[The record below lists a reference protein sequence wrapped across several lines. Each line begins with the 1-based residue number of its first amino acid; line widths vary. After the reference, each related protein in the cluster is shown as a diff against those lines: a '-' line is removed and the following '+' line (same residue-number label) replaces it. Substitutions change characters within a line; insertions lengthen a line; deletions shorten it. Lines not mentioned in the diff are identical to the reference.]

1 MLVQYTVENYKSIR
15 DEVVISFRADER
27 YQDSEWVTQDETISP
42 PLYKCIGL
50 MGPNESGKTNIIES
64 FRFAFRFILNTIK
77 RRDSS
82 KIDVEKF
89 AFDEKMDKKPTSF
102 EFVFYRNAVK
112 YVYGFSVSR
121 YEVLEEYLTG
131 EYLTGHS
138 AGELEM
144 FFERYDG
151 QQYEF
156 WDTDAEVQQEIAK
169 KTNPNRLYMPVAAE
183 WGYAPL
189 KEVYQWFEF
198 YARQYD
204 RFSVVEMVGKI
215 IKNENRK
222 KIFIHEL
229 QKADFNIKDVYIKK
243 IRMDQKSKDT
253 LKRLLDAVN
262 AMDAVNEE
270 FVIADAIPDIR
281 IIHQN
286 YLGKT
291 YEVMLE
297 EDSAG
302 TESFI
307 ENVSEFLSISEQGG
321 VMVNDEL
328 GKDYHARLMQHFLKM
343 FRSNTANPGD
353 AQLFFTTHNTKIL
366 NMLNPDQIY
375 LVDKEESGA
384 TYVKLLDDYAICEDE
399 DIELGY
405 LKGRYGGV
413 PYMKG

>member
-1 MLVQYTVENYKSIR
+1 MLVQYAVENYRSIK

-27 YQDSEWVTQDETISP
+27 YQDSGWATQDGDIYP

-50 MGPNESGKTNIIES
+50 MGPNASGKTNIIES

-77 RRDSS
+77 RRDSAP
-82 KIDVEKF
+82 INVEKF
-89 AFDEKMDKKPTSF
+89 AFAEEMDEEPTSF

-121 YEVLEEYLTG
+121 REVLEEYLTG
-131 EYLTGHS
+131 CSSGKQ
-138 AGELEM
+138 EM
-144 FFERYDG
+144 FFERHG
-151 QQYEF
+151 RSQYEF
-156 WDTDAEVQQEIAK
+156 GDADDVEVQQEIAK

-183 WGYAPL
+183 WGYTPL

-198 YARQYD
+198 HARQYD
-204 RFSVVEMVGKI
+204 HFNVKDMVGEI
-215 IKNENRK
+215 IKSEKRK
-222 KIFIHEL
+222 RIFINEL

-243 IRMDQKSKDT
+243 IRMDQKSKDK
-253 LKRLLDAVN
+253 LERLLDAAY
-262 AMDAVNEE
+262 AMYMGNEE
-270 FVIADAIPDIR
+270 FVIADVIPDIR
-281 IIHQN
+281 IIHEDHR
-286 YLGKT
+286 GET
-291 YEVMLE
+291 YEVALE

-307 ENVSEFLSISEQGG
+307 ENVSELLSISEQGG
-321 VMVNDEL
+321 IMVEDEL
-328 GKDYHARLMQHFLKM
+328 GKNYHARLMQHFLKM
-343 FRSNTANPGD
+343 FRSNTANPGH
-353 AQLFFTTHNTKIL
+353 AQLFFTTHNTKVL
-366 NMLNPDQIY
+366 NMVDPDQIY
-375 LVDKEESGA
+375 LVDKDEAGA